1 MWLTNSF
8 VKSNEIR
15 KTLSP
20 WICQWNCLSLC
31 HLGGYIYTEAS
42 EPQMLRHRAML
53 MGPRVCGRMCLQFYY
68 NMYGKRMGSL
78 NVYKREGMQNDDMI
92 WTLSGNQG
100 KDWHEAI
107 VDVGGACYQVR
118 TSSLSYKWRPTHG
131 AMGCFNCLCAK
142 RRPIFYRAY
151 VENWNSCYYL
161 ADNNGGSDWF
171 VLSVGYS
178 RRRHL
183 LEQGNMLSAQ
193 T

>member
-1 MWLTNSF
+1 MEENERPAATLKEKIFLGELNSGFVTQISFNLTKSISPLIMWLTTSF
-8 VKSNEIR
+8 VKSSEIR
-15 KTLSP
+15 KKLSP
-20 WICQWNCLSLC
+20 WICQWNCLSFC

-118 TSSLSYKWRPTHG
+118 TSSLS
-131 AMGCFNCLCAK
+131 
-142 RRPIFYRAY
+142 
-151 VENWNSCYYL
+151 
-161 ADNNGGSDWF
+161 
-171 VLSVGYS
+171 
-178 RRRHL
+178 
-183 LEQGNMLSAQ
+183 
-193 T
+193 